1 MADENQE
8 LQRQMEELR
17 NSFQGLNTATKDA
30 NVGLDAFKKKLPGTL
45 ADVAKGMGSFAANAA
60 KGDTGLKSMTAVVD
74 VAANAISGLAKTVP
88 IFGEAL
94 SAATKAVAE
103 GAKIVVEQ
111 LDQTAKTFNA
121 MAASGATVADGM
133 TGLSRQFQTAGLNMQ
148 QFQKVVGQN
157 AQALARFKGV
167 AGDGAEEFS
176 KAVGNL
182 TQKQDTDLRKIGMS
196 AEDIA
201 GTTAAFVTQ
210 QTRLGKSQS
219 MSTEQL
225 TAGAKQY
232 ALELDQLSKVTGL
245 SREAIQKQQDAA
257 LSESRFRANYEL
269 MMANGQEKQAKAM
282 MTLQT
287 RMSTFGP
294 EMGQAVRDLSGSGV
308 ANTEASQKL
317 VRSTGGAA
325 MDIMARLKEGS
336 IDQDQAQNELIS
348 AMERTKKAQMD
359 IASTTGS
366 TTGTFLE
373 MSSVS
378 DAINAKNEGAYE
390 KAAKTQSD
398 QIKNTDDLT
407 KSTAKAQQNLEAM
420 NVGFSVMATK
430 LMPAASKAIEGMTN
444 SMKEMVK
451 WSNKQFG
458 GGGGS
463 GGSGAPS
470 GGNAPSGG
478 GRGAPSGGSGAPSGG
493 NAPSGGGRGSSGA
506 TAKSAAAK
514 PTGATATSSGGS
526 VSGLTVATAPSS
538 GGGGT
543 DGQSAE
549 KIGSNAAPPP
559 KAVASKT
566 ASKGGSSMSE
576 DDIKKMIIAHEG
588 KRYEPYK
595 DSLGLWTVGVGHL
608 IGDGKSLPPE
618 WNRKLSEEEVMKLF
632 EDDYA
637 HHRLAAQSIPGF
649 GKLGTSG
656 QGALTDLTFNMGPS
670 WIQKWPKLKKQLTD
684 LDVESAASN
693 LEGSKWFGQVKSRG
707 PEIVDM
713 LRNSPVSAA
722 NGAIL
727 SGPTSGYQPNLT
739 MHGTEAIVPL
749 NSPAAESMGMGNSE
763 NTNLMAAQLER
774 LEEMVSVMKNQLS
787 VSTKILQHAS

>member
-60 KGDTGLKSMTAVVD
+60 KGDTSLKSMNTVVD

-398 QIKNTDDLT
+398 QINKTDDLT
-407 KSTAKAQQNLEAM
+407 KATAKAQQNLEAM

-430 LMPAASKAIEGMTN
+430 LMPAASKAIEGMTD

-458 GGGGS
+458 GGGGTSSS
-463 GGSGAPS
+463 GT
-470 GGNAPSGG
+470 SGG
-478 GRGAPSGGSGAPSGG
+478 GA
-493 NAPSGGGRGSSGA
+493 SGGGGTSG
-506 TAKSAAAK
+506 AAAK
-514 PTGATATSSGGS
+514 PTTATAPSSGGGTSGAVAKPTTATAPSSRGSASGGPSSGGS
-526 VSGLTVATAPSS
+526 ASGPTVATAPSS
-538 GGGGT
+538 GGGT

-670 WIQKWPKLKKQLTD
+670 WIQKWPKLKKQLAD
-684 LDVESAASN
+684 LDVAGAASN
-693 LEGSKWFGQVKSRG
+693 LEDSKWFGQVKSRG